1 MPPAVS
7 VASPVRKSRREAV
20 GRGFSPADVTA
31 QQNLCNLWNLW
42 FLSRLS
48 RYELGVGFG
57 FALGS
62 PVGGGAASVVAG
74 GPSSSVRIG
83 FRPSAHT

>member
-1 MPPAVS
+1 MPGLKPRPTY
-7 VASPVRKSRREAV
+7 VARGLEAV
-20 GRGFSPADVTA
+20 GRGFSPAEVSP
-31 QQNLCNLWNLW
+31 QQNLWNLW
-42 FLSRLS
+42 FLSRLA

-62 PVGGGAASVVAG
+62 PVGGGAASVAAG

-83 FRPSAHT
+83 FSPSAHT